1 MRILRRFLRRMSS
14 WTQARS
20 DDERLR
26 SEIEDHIARQAEDNI
41 RAGLSPVEARRQAV
55 MKFGAVEA
63 IKEDY
68 RGQRGL
74 PLMETL
80 ILDTRHAL
88 RRLRMAPAFT
98 ITTILTLALG
108 IGATTSIFTLAHAVL
123 LKSLPVANPAEL
135 YRLGKQARCCYW
147 SAYSQGDEISLVSYD
162 QYKYFRDH
170 TRGFAELAAFAARG
184 GLFGVRR
191 SGTAE
196 VAQSYPGEYV
206 SGNYFAMFGINAYA
220 GRMFTGADDRPDAP
234 PVVVMSYR
242 LWQQKY
248 ALDASVIGSIVNLD
262 DRPFTVVG
270 ITPPGFFGDS
280 LRNSPPDFFLP
291 LQAEQSIDG
300 GLNDPSP
307 AWLDLIGRVRPGA
320 RPSSIEAEM
329 RVELK
334 QWLRAH
340 WGDMDAN
347 ARATFAD
354 QTLYLAP
361 GGAGITS
368 MREQYEHWLQILMMV
383 SGFVLLIV
391 CANVA
396 NLMLVRGMERRRQTS
411 LSIALGARPYRVI
424 GQTLTESLLLSL
436 FGGAAGLGFAFGC
449 TRLILHFTFA
459 SSGVPISASPS
470 VPVLLFA
477 LAVSLITG
485 IVFGTAPAWIAT
497 RVDPIEALRGAGRS
511 TARTGSLSR
520 KTLVI
525 LQTAFSL
532 ALLTSSG
539 LLTAALYSLE
549 HQDFGFEQDGRM
561 VAKIDPT
568 LAGYRRDQLTLLY
581 QRIHDSLAVMPGV
594 SAVAV
599 CFYSPLS
606 GNNWGGTVWMDGR
619 PAPGPKEESDS
630 SMDRVTADFLD
641 VIGNPIVRG
650 RGITAQDTATSR
662 HVAVVNQA
670 FARKFFKDEDPIGKH
685 FGRLENQTPRLYEI
699 VGVARDARF
708 LTSKLA
714 QPVEPLYFLPE
725 AQHDLPDND
734 PGSHFLHDIVIAAK
748 PGVSLSVAQVTQA
761 MAAVDPNL
769 PVISIRPLSEQVTGV
784 FRQQRLIAR
793 LTSLFGILSL
803 LLACIG
809 MYGVTA
815 YNAGCR
821 TTEIGVR
828 MALGANRSDAVRLIL
843 GGAFWLII
851 CGIAVG
857 MPLAFAAGRFLG
869 NQLYGVNPFSPS
881 VTFVAVAALGLSA
894 LAASLVPA
902 LRTSRISPVEA
913 LRAE

>member
-1 MRILRRFLRRMSS
+1 MLKRMSS
-14 WTQARS
+14 WAHRKQ

-26 SEIEDHIARQAEDNI
+26 AEIEEHIALQTADNL
-41 RAGLSPVEARRQAV
+41 RAGLSPVEARRQAAL
-55 MKFGAVEA
+55 KFGAVEA
-63 IKEDY
+63 MKEDY
-68 RGQRGL
+68 RDQRGL

-123 LKSLPVANPAEL
+123 LKSLPVANPSEL

-147 SAYSQGDEISLVSYD
+147 NAYHQGDETSLVSYD
-162 QYKYFRDH
+162 QYKYFRDN
-170 TRGFAELAAFAARG
+170 TKGFAELAAFAAG
-184 GLFGVRR
+184 GTLFGARR
-191 SGTAE
+191 SGSTEA
-196 VAQSYPGEYV
+196 AQSYPGEYV

-220 GRMFTGADDRPDAP
+220 GRMFTAADDRPDAP
-234 PVVVMSYR
+234 TVVVMSYR

-248 ALDASVIGSIVNLD
+248 ASDAAVIGSIVNLD

-270 ITPPGFFGDS
+270 ITPPGFFGDT
-280 LRNSPPDFFLP
+280 LRNIPPDFFLP
-291 LQAEQSIDG
+291 LNAEETIDG
-300 GLNDPSP
+300 DLNNPST
-307 AWLDLIGRVRPGA
+307 AFLDLIGRVKPEA
-320 RPSSIEAEM
+320 HASSLEAEM

-334 QWLRAH
+334 QWLLAH
-340 WGDMDAN
+340 WGEMDAN
-347 ARATFAD
+347 ARATYAE
-354 QTLYLAP
+354 QTLYLTP

-424 GQTLTESLLLSL
+424 SQTLTESILLSL
-436 FGGAAGLGFAFGC
+436 FGGAAGLGLAFGC
-449 TRLILHFTFA
+449 TRLILHFTFT

-470 VPVLLFA
+470 MPVLLFA
-477 LAVSLITG
+477 LAVALITG
-485 IVFGTAPAWIAT
+485 IAFGVAPAWMAT

-511 TARTGSLSR
+511 TARTGSFSR
-520 KTLVI
+520 KTLVV

-539 LLTAALYSLE
+539 LLTAALYTLE
-549 HQDFGFEQDGRM
+549 HQDFGFEQDRRM
-561 VAKIDPT
+561 IARIDPR
-568 LAGYRRDQLTLLY
+568 LAGYRRDQLTPLY
-581 QRIHDSLAVMPGV
+581 QRIQESLGAMPGV
-594 SAVAV
+594 SRVAV
-599 CFYSPLS
+599 GFYSPLN
-606 GNNWGGTVWMDGR
+606 GNNWGGTIWMDGR
-619 PAPGPKEESDS
+619 PAPGPKEDSFS

-641 VIGNPIVRG
+641 VVGNPIVRG
-650 RGITAQDTATSR
+650 RGITEQDTATSR

-670 FARKFFKDEDPIGKH
+670 FARKFFKDEDPVGKY
-685 FGRLENQTPRLYEI
+685 FGRLENRTSRMYEI
-699 VGVARDARF
+699 VGVARDARYF
-708 LTSKLA
+708 TNNLA
-714 QPVEPLYFLPE
+714 KPVSPLYFLPE
-725 AQHDLPDND
+725 AQHDDPDND
-734 PGSHFLHDIVIAAK
+734 PGSHYLHDIVIVTK

-769 PVISIRPLSEQVTGV
+769 PMISIRPLSEQVTGV

-843 GGAFWLII
+843 GGAFWLIV
-851 CGIAVG
+851 CGIVVG

-869 NQLYGVNPFSPS
+869 NQLYGVNPFSPP
-881 VTFVAVAALGLSA
+881 VTSVAVAALGLSA
-894 LAASLVPA
+894 LVASLVPA
-902 LRTSRISPVEA
+902 LRSSRISPVEA